1 MKKQEKE
8 IMKKE
13 IIEIFDNNNLFISNI
28 SIGAKIFSFTTYDD
42 NNYYNYKLKVF
53 SHKYKV
59 GNLKYKEIEF
69 SKLEEIFIEII
80 GVYNKY
86 YTKTL

>member
-1 MKKQEKE
+1 
-8 IMKKE
+8 MKKE

-28 SIGAKIFSFTTYDD
+28 SIGAKIFSFTTYDN

-59 GNLKYKEIEF
+59 GSLKYKEIEF
-69 SKLEEIFIEII
+69 SKLEEIFVKII
-80 GVYNKY
+80 DIYNKH
-86 YTKTL
+86 YTKAL